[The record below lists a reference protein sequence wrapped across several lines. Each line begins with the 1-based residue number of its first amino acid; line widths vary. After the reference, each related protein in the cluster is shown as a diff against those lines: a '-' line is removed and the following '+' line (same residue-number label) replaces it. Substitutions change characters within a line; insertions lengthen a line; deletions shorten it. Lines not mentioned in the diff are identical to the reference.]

1 MNVAVIPAR
10 GGSKRIPDKNI
21 KLFHGKPIIS
31 YSIKLALASRMFDK
45 VIVSTDSQRIAKVAK
60 EFGAEV
66 PFLRPKHL
74 SDDFATTGDV
84 MEHTT
89 LWLNKN
95 FDSVVSVCCIY
106 ATAPFIKIEDLLNAY
121 KLYNQNKWSYVFS
134 ATKFSFPIQRAL
146 KKRKGGGIEMF
157 QPNHFESRSQ
167 DLEESFHD
175 AGQFYVGS
183 PQAWIR
189 KEKIFLTNSE
199 IICLPPWRVQDID
212 NLEDWGNAEK
222 IYKIITAENN

>member
-1 MNVAVIPAR
+1 MNVAVIIAR

-31 YSIKLALASRMFDK
+31 YSIKLALASRMFEK
-45 VIVSTDSQRIAKVAK
+45 VIVTTDSQRIAKVAQ

-95 FDSVVSVCCIY
+95 FDSVASVCCIY
-106 ATAPFIKIEDLLNAY
+106 ATAPFIQISDLVKAY
-121 KLYNQNKWSYVFS
+121 EIYNQKKWSYVFA

-146 KKRKGGGIEMF
+146 KKKENGGVEMF
-157 QPNHFESRSQ
+157 EPKHFESRSQ

-183 PQAWIR
+183 PDAWI
-189 KEKIFLTNSE
+189 KKKKLFLTNAE
-199 IICLPPWRVQDID
+199 MIFLPSWRVQDID
-212 NLEDWGNAEK
+212 TPEDWGNAEK
-222 IYKIITAENN
+222 MYKLFLSK